1 MEPDDLQDLPVERRR
16 QDRRRRQVPVPND
29 RRQTDRRANRL
40 EPSKPFAG
48 VAVVVDGW
56 PLLRA
61 GVRQLL
67 SDSAMR
73 VASDTPSAK
82 VAAQAIG
89 DRLDLAVI
97 GASKEPLEEAIKRL
111 RALPGPD
118 PDMPPRVLVLLERV
132 DVVQLRGILS
142 MGVEGVIDRS
152 VGLDDLRAAC
162 ERLLAGQRV
171 LAGSPLSVLA
181 TAGLELQEPEPEEE
195 ERDNGLLTR
204 KELEVLAEL
213 GRHLSNREIAETM
226 HVSAATVKTH
236 LSNIYGKLGVTS
248 RREAVVAAVER
259 GLLS

>member
-1 MEPDDLQDLPVERRR
+1 MHCGSQSNKRAFNSAKPKPNTQTSRVHTWQMSAVAFGGSHAICCVFQFTYTLDRSSTDDGGSQ
-16 QDRRRRQVPVPND
+16 
-29 RRQTDRRANRL
+29 RAWRSCG
-40 EPSKPFAG
+40 P
-48 VAVVVDGW
+48 
-56 PLLRA
+56 
-61 GVRQLL
+61 
-67 SDSAMR
+67 